1 MPVFNRPIWMHSP
14 DWAPVGMEG
23 VANMDNPR
31 LKREIGPI
39 GLTAI
44 AVSGIIGSGWL
55 FAPMLAAQLAGPA
68 AILAWLIGSLSM
80 LLLALTFAE
89 ISAMFPLPGGIASIP
104 QVTHGNVVSIA
115 MGWTAWLG
123 YLLTAPVEVEAT
135 LRYLGRYAPWI
146 FEGSSYEDL
155 SWAGSGMA
163 LGFMVLFVILNAL
176 GVRLFTIINT
186 SITWIKI
193 VVPLIITAV
202 FVASSFEPSNFS
214 EPAGFAPYGV
224 GGILAAVSSGG
235 VILSMIGFRHAIDM
249 AGEVRN
255 PGRIVPLAMI
265 AAMLI
270 CLLIYLGLQVA
281 FVGAL
286 QPHDLANGWSGL
298 KFSHPGGPLASVA
311 TALGLLW
318 LVSLMNTT
326 AVISPFGSALVAVGA
341 NARLVLAM
349 TGTSFMPA
357 VFGTLSRFGVP
368 FNALLLNLV
377 IGWLAVAYLD
387 FSEIVAAHSS
397 LVVLSFIV
405 GPIAVVALRSLAA
418 DYQRPFRLP
427 AVHVIGYA
435 TFILATLIVYWSG
448 WQTVRIIG
456 LAMAVGIVVFA
467 FRLHRM
473 DRRELD
479 LAQAA
484 WLLPYCLGI
493 GLLSYLGSFGGIDL
507 IGEGYDIAACTVFCI
522 FIYRLA
528 LRSALSQAA
537 FDEQTDD
544 VLARIGYDK
553 AILRDLEV

>member
-1 MPVFNRPIWMHSP
+1 MAGS
-14 DWAPVGMEG
+14 G
-23 VANMDNPR
+23 

-39 GLTAI
+39 GLTAL
-44 AVSGIIGSGWL
+44 AVGGIIGSGWL

-68 AILAWLIGSLSM
+68 AIVAWLIGSMSM

-135 LRYLGRYAPWI
+135 LRYLGRYAPWV
-146 FEGSSYEDL
+146 FEGASYENL
-155 SWAGSGMA
+155 SGAGSGAA
-163 LGFMVLFVILNAL
+163 LGLMVLFVILNAL
-176 GVRLFTIINT
+176 GVKLFTTINT
-186 SITWIKI
+186 SITWIKVI
-193 VVPLIITAV
+193 VPIIISAM
-202 FVASSFEPSNFS
+202 FVTSSFDPGNFS
-214 EPAGFAPYGV
+214 EPSGFAPYGV

-235 VILSMIGFRHAIDM
+235 VVLSMIGFRHAIDM

-255 PGRIVPLAMI
+255 PGRVVPLAMI

-270 CLLIYLGLQVA
+270 CLLLYLCLQVS
-281 FVGAL
+281 FIGAL
-286 QPHDLANGWSGL
+286 QPADLTNGWSGL
-298 KFSHPGGPLASVA
+298 HFSHPGGPLASVA

-326 AVISPFGSALVAVGA
+326 AVISPFGSVLVAVGA

-349 TGTSFMPA
+349 TGTRFMPTL
-357 VFGTLSRFGVP
+357 FGQLSRYGVP

-377 IGWLAVAYLD
+377 IGWLAVAFLD

-418 DYQRPFRLP
+418 DYPRPFRLP
-427 AVHVIGYA
+427 AVGAIGYA

-448 WQTVRIIG
+448 WHTVRILG
-456 LAMAVGIVVFA
+456 LALVAGAIIFA
-467 FRLHRM
+467 IRLPSM
-473 DRRELD
+473 DTDRLD
-479 LAQAA
+479 LQQAA
-484 WLLPYCLGI
+484 WLLPYCLGV
-493 GLLSYLGSFGGIDL
+493 GLLSWLGSFGGIGM
-507 IGEGYDIAACTVFCI
+507 IGEGYDMAICAVFCA
-522 FIYRLA
+522 FIYRIA
-528 LRSALSQAA
+528 LRSALSQAQ
-537 FDEQTDD
+537 FDRQKDD
-544 VLARIGYDK
+544 ILARIGYDK
-553 AILRDLEV
+553 AVLQNIEV